1 MDTVRKMSP
10 HAAIVI
16 ANMYYVFWGI
26 DRVNKSMNFIDNEY
40 TKFLLVVLIAL
51 CGADLWALLKVALR
65 QRRRNASPA
74 SVRTRLGLMGLNALL
89 CAVLL
94 ILLIIDLFSPD
105 SMLFLNEFVKFLIL
119 LTCILTQLHA
129 VLLIARDR
137 AAVRM
142 MARRAAQRRPSPS
155 AARRSPAPA
164 RTGAPRSSYGSASRD
179 GYGSSSRSGST
190 SRSSYGSTSRSGYGS
205 TSRDGYGSSSRSG
218 YGSTSRSGSY
228 GSTSR
233 SSYGSTSRSSGYGST
248 SRGGG
253 RSSGAS
259 AARSSRTYDD
269 RY

>member
-1 MDTVRKMSP
+1 MDTIRKMSP

-16 ANMYYVFWGI
+16 GNMYYVFWGI

-51 CGADLWALLKVALR
+51 CGVELWALLKVALR

-74 SVRTRLGLMGLNALL
+74 SIWTRLGLMGLNALL

-94 ILLIIDLFSPD
+94 ILLIVDLFSPD

-129 VLLIARDR
+129 LLLIARDR
-137 AAVRM
+137 AAVRT

-164 RTGAPRSSYGSASRD
+164 RTGAPRSR
-179 GYGSSSRSGST
+179 
-190 SRSSYGSTSRSGYGS
+190 YGSTSRSG
-205 TSRDGYGSSSRSG
+205 GYGSAP
-218 YGSTSRSGSY
+218 
-228 GSTSR
+228 
-233 SSYGSTSRSSGYGST
+233 RSSGYGST
-248 SRGGG
+248 SRSNSSSTS
-253 RSSGAS
+253 RSSGAP

>member
-1 MDTVRKMSP
+1 MDTIRKMSP

-16 ANMYYVFWGI
+16 GNMYYVFWGI

-51 CGADLWALLKVALR
+51 CGVELWALLKVALR

-74 SVRTRLGLMGLNALL
+74 SIWTRLGLMGLNALL

-94 ILLIIDLFSPD
+94 ILLIVDLFSPD

-129 VLLIARDR
+129 LLLIARDR
-137 AAVRM
+137 AAVRT

-164 RTGAPRSSYGSASRD
+164 RTGAPRSSYGS
-179 GYGSSSRSGST
+179 T
-190 SRSSYGSTSRSGYGS
+190 SRSS
-205 TSRDGYGSSSRSG
+205 D
-218 YGSTSRSGSY
+218 Y

-233 SSYGSTSRSSGYGST
+233 SSYGSSSRSGGYGSTSRSYSSSASRSSGYGST
-248 SRGGG
+248 SRSRYGSAPRSGGV
-253 RSSGAS
+253 RSSGAPV
-259 AARSSRTYDD
+259 ARSSRTYDD